1 MRPNESK
8 HKGDAGVRI
17 SERTCLAARFLR
29 AGGLV
34 ALVVAVEGALVVAAR
49 RAASDLRGL
58 LAQPSGELSAALGD
72 VATVVA
78 LCAWTWLL
86 LLVVATVAS
95 ALVAVKLPHAHG
107 LTSHLAPRA
116 ARRAVVTLLGMGAA
130 LTTGTAPAAA
140 YDSPQH
146 MATAGLRWG
155 VQAGTEANPLEGLPL
170 PDRPSGTG
178 LPNGPTS
185 ERQPQTVV
193 VRRGD
198 TLWSI
203 AAGAIGNN
211 PSIAAIARRWPDWY
225 AANRAVIGDDPD
237 LLLPGTVLEEPPPR
251 HPLRHTL
258 PPDERS

>member
-1 MRPNESK
+1 M
-8 HKGDAGVRI
+8 
-17 SERTCLAARFLR
+17 SERAGLAARILR
-29 AGGLV
+29 AGGLL
-34 ALVVAVEGALVVAAR
+34 AAVVAVEAALVTAAR
-49 RAASDLRGL
+49 RAASDLHGSL
-58 LAQPSGELSAALGD
+58 TQPSGELSAALGD

-78 LCAWTWLL
+78 LLAWTWLL
-86 LLVVATVAS
+86 LLVVATLVS
-95 ALVAVKLPHAHG
+95 ALVGVRLPQAHG
-107 LTSHLAPRA
+107 LTRHLAPLA
-116 ARRAVVTLLGMGAA
+116 ARRAVVTLLGLGTA

-140 YDSPQH
+140 YDSPQQ
-146 MATAGLRWG
+146 MAPAGLRWG
-155 VQAGTEANPLEGLPL
+155 VQAGIEANPLEGLPL

-178 LPNGPTS
+178 QPNSPTS
-185 ERQPQTVV
+185 DRQPQTVV

-203 AAGAIGNN
+203 AAGALGDN

-237 LLLPGTVLEEPPPR
+237 LLLPGTVLQAPPPR

>member
-1 MRPNESK
+1 MRVSRCT
-8 HKGDAGVRI
+8 GLAVRI
-17 SERTCLAARFLR
+17 LR
-29 AGGLV
+29 VGGLV
-34 ALVVAVEGALVVAAR
+34 AAVVAIEGALVVAAR
-49 RAASDLRGL
+49 RAADNLRGSL
-58 LAQPSGELSAALGD
+58 TQPSGELSAALGD
-72 VATVVA
+72 VATLVA
-78 LCAWTWLL
+78 LLAWTWLL
-86 LLVVATVAS
+86 LLVVATVVS
-95 ALVAVKLPHAHG
+95 ALVGVRLPQAHG
-107 LTSHLAPRA
+107 LASHLAPRA
-116 ARRAVVTLLGMGAA
+116 ARRAVVTLLGLSAA

-140 YDSPQH
+140 YDPPQQ

-170 PDRPSGTG
+170 PDRPSGAG
-178 LPNGPTS
+178 LPDRPTS
-185 ERQPQTVV
+185 DRQPQTVV

-203 AAGAIGNN
+203 AAGALGND

-237 LLLPGTVLEEPPPR
+237 LLLPGTVLEAPPPR